1 MSNRETPAQLERG
14 KPIHR
19 KALFLRAMD
28 VLLRETGAT
37 LSRENVFP
45 KRTRWLYAYAIMDLV
60 NNAHSWAMYANGIEV
75 DTRELMLERY
85 RAQTVALAWLYALNV
100 KMSAA
105 QIALSVPPEKCET
118 WARLYDE
125 ARDRVLAWRSGNL
138 RRYSAKFG
146 GLSADELGELPD
158 TCDPVSACASPNP
171 SNATN
176 VRNSTT
182 SGTLNNNNARNTNGA
197 VSDREKA

>member
-28 VLLRETGAT
+28 VLLRETGAI

-75 DTRELMLERY
+75 DTRGLMLERY
-85 RAQTVALAWLYALNV
+85 HAQTVALAWLYALNV
-100 KMSAA
+100 KMSTA

-118 WARLYDE
+118 WAKLYDE
-125 ARDRVLAWRSGNL
+125 ARNRVL
-138 RRYSAKFG
+138 RRAG
-146 GLSADELGELPD
+146 ADP
-158 TCDPVSACASPNP
+158 
-171 SNATN
+171 
-176 VRNSTT
+176 RN
-182 SGTLNNNNARNTNGA
+182 G
-197 VSDREKA
+197 

>member
-1 MSNRETPAQLERG
+1 MSNRETRAQLERG
-14 KPIHR
+14 KPVNR
-19 KALFLRAMD
+19 KALFLRAID
-28 VLLRETGAT
+28 NLLRETGAV

-105 QIALSVPPEKCET
+105 QLALSVPPEKCET
-118 WARLYDE
+118 WAKLFDE
-125 ARDRVLAWRSGNL
+125 ARSRVLAWRSGDL
-138 RRYSAKFG
+138 RRYSQKFG
-146 GLSADELGELPD
+146 GLSADELGELSD
-158 TCDPVSACASPNP
+158 ICTPVLSPAPPNP
-171 SNATN
+171 SNANN
-176 VRNSTT
+176 VRNSNT